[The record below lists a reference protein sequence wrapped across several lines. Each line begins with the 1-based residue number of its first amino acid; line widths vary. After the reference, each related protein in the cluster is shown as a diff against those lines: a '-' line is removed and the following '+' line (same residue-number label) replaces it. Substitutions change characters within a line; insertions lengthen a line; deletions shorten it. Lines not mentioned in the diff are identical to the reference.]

1 MTYSL
6 NTLQATILFELIN
19 KAKPLSAEQLA
30 GRIGVST
37 RVVRH
42 NISAINN
49 WLPAQLPHITLRPKH
64 GYILDVDD
72 QTRKILLN
80 ELSRS
85 SIRRIYLREE
95 RIKLLCLE
103 LLSSSDYLTL
113 DKLSQLVSI
122 SRSTLIRELNV
133 VESWL
138 REYEI
143 ILQKR
148 PRLGIRVIGQELSI
162 RHTLILLVMT
172 LIPEVNLMKLI
183 QWGIKDINLTD
194 LFLYPL
200 RGEVL
205 KRLNEWD
212 LQRAVRVVSRLE
224 KIFHLNLSDNRFI
237 YLTLYW
243 ALLLVRS
250 KQGQIVSVP
259 NEYRESALSQSQYY
273 LFTEIVAKTYGRDI
287 SQLIPRSEI
296 MVFLLKMLSSPSN
309 STVEMQRELEE
320 LQDNDMHVYSLAN
333 RLVNSVTKRIG
344 YSINNHILLDRL
356 VKHLSKMLIR
366 LKYELPIDNPFTE
379 EIIRNFP
386 QIWEATAEAVDE
398 LSEELGTLSREE
410 ISFLAMYFVLAHQL
424 DIHEKKR
431 PPRVIVVC
439 PTAGVTAWM
448 LVSRLKAEIP
458 QIEIVANVSLR
469 EIARIDK
476 ANIDA
481 IITTAYNVNV
491 PNIPVIC
498 VSPFLNVDEVH
509 RIKSFLNL

>member
-1 MTYSL
+1 
-6 NTLQATILFELIN
+6 
-19 KAKPLSAEQLA
+19 
-30 GRIGVST
+30 
-37 RVVRH
+37 
-42 NISAINN
+42 
-49 WLPAQLPHITLRPKH
+49 
-64 GYILDVDD
+64 
-72 QTRKILLN
+72 
-80 ELSRS
+80 
-85 SIRRIYLREE
+85 
-95 RIKLLCLE
+95 
-103 LLSSSDYLTL
+103 
-113 DKLSQLVSI
+113 
-122 SRSTLIRELNV
+122 
-133 VESWL
+133 
-138 REYEI
+138 
-143 ILQKR
+143 
-148 PRLGIRVIGQELSI
+148 
-162 RHTLILLVMT
+162 
-172 LIPEVNLMKLI
+172 
-183 QWGIKDINLTD
+183 
-194 LFLYPL
+194 
-200 RGEVL
+200 
-205 KRLNEWD
+205 
-212 LQRAVRVVSRLE
+212 
-224 KIFHLNLSDNRFI
+224 
-237 YLTLYW
+237 
-243 ALLLVRS
+243 
-250 KQGQIVSVP
+250 
-259 NEYRESALSQSQYY
+259 
-273 LFTEIVAKTYGRDI
+273 
-287 SQLIPRSEI
+287 
-296 MVFLLKMLSSPSN
+296 
-309 STVEMQRELEE
+309 
-320 LQDNDMHVYSLAN
+320 LAN